1 MADWAVGGPYLIAYM
16 VFSVVV
22 FVMEFYL
29 DVRQY
34 RKNCTKEVP
43 PELKYV
49 GVECNK
55 EEFLK
60 TQDYQKDKRLFGFVK
75 DPLGFAWAV
84 FNLFYTG
91 PALWHFSSSLFE
103 KGDYFEYKCT
113 LCWLFLQGWVDKP
126 LSSAFSLY
134 SSFVLEEKHGFN
146 KMTLGLWISDL
157 AKSEL
162 LSYFFGGLLI
172 PLLIWV
178 VNSTGER
185 FYLYAW
191 GTCQTLIFAFMW
203 IYPNVIQPMF
213 NKFEELKDEELRK
226 KICNLAAEHNFPL
239 TKLFQVDGSK
249 RSSHSNAYFFGF
261 WKFKRIVLFD
271 TLLKDKDDED
281 TKKGTDEDKKEEDKK
296 ESTTPKEKL
305 YSHSEILAVLCHE
318 LGHWKFNHTTMMLVI
333 SSAHIFILFYLFG
346 QVMYSGESSQAI
358 VRQFGYAETKSVMV
372 SLTIFMMMFEPT
384 EKILQLLMTLL
395 TRRNEFQADGF
406 AVSCGR
412 ARPLVT
418 GLKTLSKANKGD
430 LNPDPWYSWYHHSHP
445 PLVER
450 LKPIMDAAKKE
461 K

>member
-1 MADWAVGGPYLIAYM
+1 MG
-16 VFSVVV
+16 
-22 FVMEFYL
+22 
-29 DVRQY
+29 
-34 RKNCTKEVP
+34 
-43 PELKYV
+43 
-49 GVECNK
+49 
-55 EEFLK
+55 
-60 TQDYQKDKRLFGFVK
+60 
-75 DPLGFAWAV
+75 
-84 FNLFYTG
+84 
-91 PALWHFSSSLFE
+91 
-103 KGDYFEYKCT
+103 
-113 LCWLFLQGWVDKP
+113 
-126 LSSAFSLY
+126 
-134 SSFVLEEKHGFN
+134 
-146 KMTLGLWISDL
+146 ISDL

-358 VRQFGYAETKSVMV
+358 VRQWGYGETVAVMV
-372 SLTIFMMMFEPT
+372 SLTIFSMLFEPT

-406 AVSCGR
+406 AVTNGK
-412 ARPLVT
+412 AEPLVT
-418 GLKTLSKANKGD
+418 GLKTLSKENKGD
-430 LNPDPWYSWYHHSHP
+430 LNPDPWYSWYHHTHP

-450 LKPIMDAAKKE
+450 LRPLVASAKKE
-461 K
+461 T